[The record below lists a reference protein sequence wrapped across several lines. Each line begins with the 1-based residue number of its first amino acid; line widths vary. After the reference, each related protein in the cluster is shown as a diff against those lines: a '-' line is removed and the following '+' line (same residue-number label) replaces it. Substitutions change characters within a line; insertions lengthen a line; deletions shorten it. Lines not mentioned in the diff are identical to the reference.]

1 MSIIVVMGVAGA
13 GKTTIGQLLA
23 VQLRCA
29 FLDADSLHTPANI
42 EKMTHGVPLT
52 DDDREPWL
60 ETIHA
65 RLVESFQRSESL
77 VVACSALKQRYRETL
92 AGGVA
97 ITWVYL
103 KGSEEIIRVRLQVR
117 QHHYMTAEMLASQ
130 FADLEEPTDAIVV
143 DIAVTPDIAVR
154 QILSALAPTEAA
166 KRCEPQLCP

>member
-23 VQLRCA
+23 VQLHCA
-29 FLDADSLHTPANI
+29 FLDADFLHSPANI

-52 DDDREPWL
+52 DDDRAPWL

-65 RLVESFQRSESL
+65 RIADSFQRNESL

-92 AGGVA
+92 ARGVA
-97 ITWVYL
+97 IVWVYL
-103 KGSEEIIRVRLQVR
+103 KGSEELIRARLQLR
-117 QHHYMTAEMLASQ
+117 QHHYMTAQMLASQ

-143 DIAVTPDIAVR
+143 DIAVTPDVAVR
-154 QILSALAPTEAA
+154 QIVSALALTEAA
-166 KRCEPQLCP
+166 KRREPQLCP